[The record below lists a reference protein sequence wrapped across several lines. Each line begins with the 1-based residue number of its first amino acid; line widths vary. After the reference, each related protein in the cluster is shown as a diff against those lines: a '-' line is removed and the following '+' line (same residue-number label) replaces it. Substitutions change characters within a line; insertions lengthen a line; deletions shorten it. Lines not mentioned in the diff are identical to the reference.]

1 MQDNINNE
9 NSVDN
14 KDNKDNRDYGDNL
27 LFSIKNN
34 ELLIDGMNGEQLY
47 KINNTL
53 NKKYVSNNKKY
64 VGNKNKLPTKKK
76 SHKLNIK
83 QIKKQR
89 KEKKTK
95 AVLLIK

>member
-9 NSVDN
+9 NNVDN
-14 KDNKDNRDYGDNL
+14 KDYGDYGDNL
-27 LFSIKNN
+27 LFSIKND

-53 NKKYVSNNKKY
+53 NKKYIINNNK
-64 VGNKNKLPTKKK
+64 LSTKKK

-95 AVLLIK
+95 AIILIK

>member
-1 MQDNINNE
+1 MQDNMDNVNN
-9 NSVDN
+9 V
-14 KDNKDNRDYGDNL
+14 DNL
-27 LFSIKNN
+27 LFSIKNQ

-53 NKKYVSNNKKY
+53 NKKYISNN
-64 VGNKNKLPTKKK
+64 NKLPTKKK